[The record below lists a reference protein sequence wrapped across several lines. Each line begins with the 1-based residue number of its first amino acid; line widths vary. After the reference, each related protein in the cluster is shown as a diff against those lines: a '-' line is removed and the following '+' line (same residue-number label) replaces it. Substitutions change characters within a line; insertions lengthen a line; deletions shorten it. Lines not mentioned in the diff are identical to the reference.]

1 MPKVPADNVVRHEIV
16 LGKAERELARNTL
29 EAYQFNKF
37 ATPIVA
43 GLSDVTFTLTVAT
56 LAGFAIGRILDGSGI
71 DPNWR
76 EIISDMTNDQ
86 VKDWFETQNL
96 VGGGIGFILGSLFL
110 GGPLIGG
117 TAGAVAGSATVEGL
131 EFAEEVIKDAGSDF
145 FAYLGQLHNQI
156 EEWAGIERDRSPGDV
171 Y

>member
-16 LGKAERELARNTL
+16 LGKAERDLARQTL
-29 EAYQFNKF
+29 EAYQFNRF

-56 LAGFAIGRILDGSGI
+56 FAGFAIGKILDTSGI

-76 EIISDMTNDQ
+76 TIIADMTPDQ

-110 GGPLIGG
+110 GGPLFGG
-117 TAGAVAGSATVEGL
+117 TAGAVAGSAVVEGL
-131 EFAEEVIKDAGSDF
+131 EFAEEQVTEAGSDF

-156 EEWAGIERDRSPGDV
+156 EEWAGIQRDESPGNV

>member
-29 EAYQFNKF
+29 EAYQFNRF

-43 GLSDVTFTLTVAT
+43 GLSDVTFTLTLAT

-76 EIISDMTNDQ
+76 EIIKDMTPEQ
-86 VKDWFETQNL
+86 IKDWFETQNL
-96 VGGGIGFILGSLFL
+96 VGGGIGFILGSLL
-110 GGPLIGG
+110 GGPLVGG
-117 TAGAVAGSATVEGL
+117 TVGAVAGSATVEGL
-131 EFAEEVIKDAGSDF
+131 EFAEEVITDAGSDF
-145 FAYLGQLHNQI
+145 FASLGQIFNQI
-156 EEWAGIERDRSPGDV
+156 EEWAGVQGQDTGPV
-171 Y
+171 